1 MSFEPWLLLQV
12 DRLSVN
18 FTLTYTSSQF
28 YQTTTVRKYRCNG
41 QFLTTK
47 AKMSVE
53 GGILKKEPI
62 RDGDKIG
69 NSSDLTNLD
78 IFSLLCCILVIQEK
92 GIGSW
97 KPDV

>member
-1 MSFEPWLLLQV
+1 
-12 DRLSVN
+12 
-18 FTLTYTSSQF
+18 
-28 YQTTTVRKYRCNG
+28 
-41 QFLTTK
+41 
-47 AKMSVE
+47 MSVE

-62 RDGDKIG
+62 RDSDKIG